1 MRLPE
6 LLDMAIVQKLAD
18 ANFVAN
24 GMPLG
29 IIDAHD
35 GAVLVGRGWQ
45 DICTQF
51 HRVHPDSARR
61 CRESDEYI
69 KDHLSESAACEYTCK
84 NGLRDI
90 GVPIVVSGEHV
101 ATLFLG
107 QFFYEGES
115 PDRGFFMR
123 QARAFGFDQD
133 SYLAALDRVPSFS
146 RRSVEDVVEYDR
158 ALARFIADLAESA
171 LRHERDRQALRD
183 SESRFRG
190 LAEAMPQ
197 LVWVAGA
204 EGNASYLNP
213 SWTDY
218 TGGGG
223 RAAQERMELV
233 HPDDRG
239 RVAECWRAA
248 TRAGTGFACEHRL
261 RRHDGVYR
269 WFLTRSTVTRSE
281 AGEVRWIGTAT
292 DIHDLKRA
300 DEELAV
306 LTGLYAILSEVNEAI
321 VRTRDERSLYEDVCR
336 IIMQQGGLPLVWI
349 GLVRGREIAPVACRG
364 PAADYLREIRVEVDG
379 ELGNGP
385 TGTCVR
391 EDRPV
396 INDDFDRNPRTS
408 PWRAPALRHGLRAS
422 AAFPLHRQGRVIGAL
437 TLYAVGAGAFTP
449 EQIKLLE
456 ALCADVSYALDSIEQ
471 ERLRTKAEDALRES
485 ERNLRDTDRR
495 KDEFLGVLSHEL
507 RNPLAPIRNAL
518 YLLDRAPAGGE
529 QASGAKAVIA
539 RQVDHLARLVDDLL
553 DVTRIS
559 RGKIQLQRSRF
570 DLVEVVE
577 RTVEDHR
584 RLLAAREIS
593 LDADL
598 GARAAAGARRSH
610 PHRAGRVEPAPERRE
625 VHGPGRAHHGDRRA
639 RGRLR
644 EHPGGGHRDRHLAG
658 DARVPVRA
666 VHAGGEDPA
675 PQPGRARARALAR
688 EGPRG
693 DARGDGGRA
702 ERRERARVRVHRP
715 APPRP
720 GRGGGAARDRGAL
733 RGASRPPRPRHRG
746 QPGRG
751 RDALRGAPDGGTR
764 GRARARRRGGR
775 RAGARAQA
783 GDHPVRHRAA
793 RDGRLRGRALD
804 PLGRDPRLDEA
815 RRAHRVRAPGGPA
828 PRGGG
833 GVRRA
838 RREARPAR
846 AARAAALPLAR
857 GLPRGDYAAHSPSSV
872 SGRKS
877 SVEPGSTKSAGCAS
891 STRSS
896 SSGATTAFAR
906 SSAREKNGPARSP
919 GRRSAR

>member
-598 GARAAAGARRSH
+598 GPGPLPVHADHTRIAQVVSNLLQNGEKFTDPGGRITVTVEREGASASIRVADTGIGISPEMLGCLFEPFTQAEKTLHRSRGGLGLGLSLVKALVEMHGGTVEVRSAGSGLGSEFTVRLPLDLDAGEAPHVTAARSAAPRARRVLVIEDNLD
-610 PHRAGRVEPAPERRE
+610 AGETLCEVLRMEGHEVVLARDGVEGVA
-625 VHGPGRAHHGDRRA
+625 
-639 RGRLR
+639 
-644 EHPGGGHRDRHLAG
+644 
-658 DARVPVRA
+658 
-666 VHAGGEDPA
+666 
-675 PQPGRARARALAR
+675 QARALRPEIILCDIGLPGMDGYEVAR
-688 EGPRG
+688 SIRS
-693 DARGDGGRA
+693 DATLA
-702 ERRERARVRVHRP
+702 STKLV
-715 APPRP
+715 
-720 GRGGGAARDRGAL
+720 AL
-733 RGASRPPRPRHRG
+733 TGY
-746 QPGRG
+746 
-751 RDALRGAPDGGTR
+751 ALPEDQ
-764 GRARARRRGGR
+764 R
-775 RAGARAQA
+775 RAAEA
-783 GDHPVRHRAA
+783 GFDEHVAKPVPLERIE
-793 RDGRLRGRALD
+793 RLL
-804 PLGRDPRLDEA
+804 
-815 RRAHRVRAPGGPA
+815 
-828 PRGGG
+828 
-833 GVRRA
+833 
-838 RREARPAR
+838 
-846 AARAAALPLAR
+846 LA
-857 GLPRGDYAAHSPSSV
+857 
-872 SGRKS
+872 
-877 SVEPGSTKSAGCAS
+877 
-891 STRSS
+891 
-896 SSGATTAFAR
+896 
-906 SSAREKNGPARSP
+906 
-919 GRRSAR
+919 